1 MNYDKNH
8 TGKVDGMLLYAKT
21 VSDVQPHGEV
31 VTNDG
36 NILKFRVLDLNK
48 DFEEIKSQLEIIA
61 KDYL

>member
-21 VSDVQPHGEV
+21 DADIQPDGKV

-48 DFEEIKSQLEIIA
+48 DFNDIKSQLETIA